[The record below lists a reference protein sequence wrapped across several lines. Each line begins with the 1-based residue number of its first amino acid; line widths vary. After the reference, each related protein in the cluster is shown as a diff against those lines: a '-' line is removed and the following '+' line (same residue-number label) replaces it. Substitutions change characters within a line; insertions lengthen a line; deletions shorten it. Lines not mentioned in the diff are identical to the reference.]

1 MRKIVSK
8 SQSSGI
14 KSMTNK
20 KTYQKIN
27 NVRITIKDITE
38 ALQTIHQGYL
48 DADFDSEEYL
58 RSTYT
63 GEVDTEDRGIEIRLQ
78 VVDGSYHVLS
88 GDPQYDTDH
97 RGFWGCAYLPAV
109 KTTKQDLKDT
119 AKELIDDAFENYCEL
134 VEICEPC
141 SRKKIVCNC

>member
-1 MRKIVSK
+1 MRKIFNVPVTIKNISK
-8 SQSSGI
+8 SL
-14 KSMTNK
+14 K
-20 KTYQKIN
+20 
-27 NVRITIKDITE
+27 
-38 ALQTIHQGYL
+38 AIHQGFM

-97 RGFWGCAYLPAV
+97 RGF
-109 KTTKQDLKDT
+109 
-119 AKELIDDAFENYCEL
+119 
-134 VEICEPC
+134 
-141 SRKKIVCNC
+141 

>member
-1 MRKIVSK
+1 MDIQGDHKMRKIF
-8 SQSSGI
+8 
-14 KSMTNK
+14 
-20 KTYQKIN
+20 

-38 ALQTIHQGYL
+38 ALQTIHQGFM

-97 RGFWGCAYLPAV
+97 RGFWGCAFLPIRP
-109 KTTKQDLKDT
+109 TTQDLKDT
-119 AKELIDDAFENYCEL
+119 AKELIDNTYENYCEHIL
-134 VEICEPC
+134 EICQTLN
-141 SRKKIVCNC
+141 S

>member
-1 MRKIVSK
+1 MRKIF
-8 SQSSGI
+8 
-14 KSMTNK
+14 
-20 KTYQKIN
+20 
-27 NVRITIKDITE
+27 NVPVTIKNISE
-38 ALQTIHQGYL
+38 SLKAIHQGFM

-97 RGFWGCAYLPAV
+97 RGFWGSAYIPV
-109 KTTKQDLKDT
+109 RTTKQESKDT
-119 AKELIDDAFENYCEL
+119 ARELIDSVWEPYLEWVYENE
-134 VEICEPC
+134 EQENGI
-141 SRKKIVCNC
+141 K

>member
-1 MRKIVSK
+1 MR
-8 SQSSGI
+8 
-14 KSMTNK
+14 
-20 KTYQKIN
+20 KIN

-48 DADFDSEEYL
+48 NAPFGSKKYHTL
-58 RSTYT
+58 TYT

-97 RGFWGCAYLPAV
+97 RGFWGCAFLPIRP
-109 KTTKQDLKDT
+109 TTQDLKDT
-119 AKELIDDAFENYCEL
+119 AKELIDNTYENYCEHIL
-134 VEICEPC
+134 EICQTLN
-141 SRKKIVCNC
+141 S

>member
-1 MRKIVSK
+1 MK
-8 SQSSGI
+8 
-14 KSMTNK
+14 
-20 KTYQKIN
+20 KIN

-38 ALQTIHQGYL
+38 ALHTIHQGYL
-48 DADFDSEEYL
+48 DADFDSEEYYNF
-58 RSTYT
+58 TYT

-109 KTTKQDLKDT
+109 RTTKQDLKDT
-119 AKELIDDAFENYCEL
+119 AKELINDAFENYWEW
-134 VEICEPC
+134 ICDNFENVPETPGTKR
-141 SRKKIVCNC
+141 SWHNINKI

>member
-1 MRKIVSK
+1 MRKIF
-8 SQSSGI
+8 
-14 KSMTNK
+14 
-20 KTYQKIN
+20 

-38 ALQTIHQGYL
+38 ALQTIHQGFM

-97 RGFWGCAYLPAV
+97 RGFWGCAFIPVGYGMNNHYKCNLER
-109 KTTKQDLKDT
+109 KLKKV
-119 AKELIDDAFENYCEL
+119 ARELIDDAFENYWEL
-134 VEICEPC
+134 
-141 SRKKIVCNC
+141 K